1 MQVRKLA
8 MPAENLE
15 HFNPE
20 LLRTLPDEGP
30 VVMANMLRFRAR
42 SLDGNGSGWDAY
54 QRYSAAVIKLI
65 KACGGTILWAG
76 DVEGVALGV
85 PEGNRWDYMVLVR
98 YPSRADF
105 VAMVGSAEYAA
116 ANAHRVNGAED
127 HIILAVKQTYAKV
140 G

>member
-1 MQVRKLA
+1 MSNA
-8 MPAENLE
+8 NLE

-20 LLRTLPDEGP
+20 LLRALPDTGP

-65 KACGGTILWAG
+65 KACGGTIVWAG
-76 DVEGVALGV
+76 EVEGVALGV
-85 PEGNRWDYMVLVR
+85 PEGSRWDYMVLVR
-98 YPSRADF
+98 YPSRAAF
-105 VAMVGSAEYAA
+105 IAMVTSAEYAA
-116 ANAHRVNGAED
+116 ANVHRLNGAED
-127 HIILAVKQTYAKV
+127 HVILAVKQTYAKT

>member
-1 MQVRKLA
+1 
-8 MPAENLE
+8 MPTENVE

-20 LLRTLPDEGP
+20 LLRALPDQGP

-54 QRYSAAVIKLI
+54 QRYSGAVIKLI
-65 KACGGTILWAG
+65 KACGGTVLWAG

-85 PEGNRWDYMVLVR
+85 PELNRWDYIVLVR

-105 VAMVGSAEYAA
+105 IAMVTSAEYAA
-116 ANAHRVNGAED
+116 ANVHRSNGAED
-127 HIILAVKQTYAKV
+127 HVILAAKQTFGKFA
-140 G
+140 